1 MKIVKVLNGII
12 SVIPQTCVFTVTPET
27 HAKAVIDQLGSVSK
41 TYGPMIHD
49 FEYQMRFVYFFGIF
63 DTIVQWCNKSR
74 SENLIKHYE
83 IQKKI
88 K

>member
-1 MKIVKVLNGII
+1 MGCLCHGQIGQ
-12 SVIPQTCVFTVTPET
+12 PQICVFTVTPET

-41 TYGPMIHD
+41 TYGPMIHE

-74 SENLIKHYE
+74 SECMIQQYE
-83 IQKKI
+83 NKK
-88 K
+88 KDK